1 MSRRDDAIGALLQ
14 QKRWMGENW
23 RRLDAAC
30 KSDLEKA
37 TLIASYTKAR
47 DLWNEAETKN
57 MVMNEGAIS
66 GLLTQLA
73 EVRKRMEDELAAL
86 ADVSDVLGKIASG
99 VEVGA
104 KIVRLLG

>member
-1 MSRRDDAIGALLQ
+1 MSRRDDAIGALLE
-14 QKRWMGENW
+14 QKLCMAEKWS
-23 RRLDAAC
+23 RLDAAC

-86 ADVSDVLGKIASG
+86 ADGTDVLGKIATDLA
-99 VEVGA
+99 VGA
-104 KIVRLLG
+104 NI